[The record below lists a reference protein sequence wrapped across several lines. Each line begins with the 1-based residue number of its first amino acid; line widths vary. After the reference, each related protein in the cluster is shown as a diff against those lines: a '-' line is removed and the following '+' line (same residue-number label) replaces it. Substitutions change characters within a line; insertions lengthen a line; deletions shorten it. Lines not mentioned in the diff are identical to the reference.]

1 MIGDD
6 ELTVEYTGCKK
17 KGLDTGVYVEGE
29 LINRMPRDRK
39 YNCQLVVNA

>member
-1 MIGDD
+1 MLDD
-6 ELTVEYTGCKK
+6 EELTVEYTSCK

>member
-1 MIGDD
+1 MLDD
-6 ELTVEYTGCKK
+6 EELTVEYTDCKK
-17 KGLDTGVYVEGE
+17 RLGHRCIYVEGE